1 MQLQV
6 VQIAI
11 PERLG
16 GIVAEA
22 AARVAGGAT
31 LFTGALGWWT
41 NGAGEIEREKIS
53 WLIVGVEKKN
63 KERLISTIK
72 EILKSGGESAIFYII
87 GSKARLEWL

>member
-1 MQLQV
+1 MQV
-6 VQIAI
+6 VQIAV

-16 GIVAEA
+16 TITAEA

-41 NGAGEIEREKIS
+41 NGAGKIEREKIS
-53 WLIVGVEKKN
+53 WLVVGVERES

-72 EILKSGGESAIFYII
+72 EILKSSGESAIFYII
-87 GSKARLEWL
+87 GSKAKLEWL

>member
-1 MQLQV
+1 MQV
-6 VQIAI
+6 VQVAV

-16 GIVAEA
+16 AIAAEA

-41 NGAGEIEREKIS
+41 NGAGEVEREKIS
-53 WLIVGVEKKN
+53 WLVVGVEKKN
-63 KERLISTIK
+63 KERVISEIK
-72 EILKSGGESAIFYII
+72 EILKSSGESAIFYII